1 MTSDA
6 QAIEDFIARWEP
18 SGGGE
23 RSNCQMF
30 LAELCRLLDVGEPE
44 PAVED
49 ESRNAYVFE
58 RKVPARRLEG
68 PTTANFIDLYKRGCF
83 VLEAKQSRKR
93 QKQLEE
99 LRQLGFDLPE
109 TRVGSG
115 RRGGAQWDRVMRQAR
130 EQAETYA
137 KRLPPEEGWPPFLII
152 VDVRPRFR
160 ALRRFFATGQ
170 TLRAVPGPAILSH
183 LSGRSAHA
191 SPAILSG
198 CRY

>member
-1 MTSDA
+1 MKADA
-6 QAIEDFIARWEP
+6 KTIDDFIARWAP

-30 LAELCRLLDVGEPE
+30 LVELCRLFELDEPE

-93 QKQLEE
+93 KKQLEE
-99 LRQLGFDLPE
+99 LKQLGFDLPE
-109 TRVGSG
+109 MRAGSG
-115 RRGGAQWDRVMRQAR
+115 QRGGKQWDTIMRNAR
-130 EQAETYA
+130 EQAENYA
-137 KRLPPEEGWPPFLII
+137 KRLPSAEAGH
-152 VDVRPRFR
+152 RFW
-160 ALRRFFATGQ
+160 
-170 TLRAVPGPAILSH
+170 S
-183 LSGRSAHA
+183 
-191 SPAILSG
+191 
-198 CRY
+198 